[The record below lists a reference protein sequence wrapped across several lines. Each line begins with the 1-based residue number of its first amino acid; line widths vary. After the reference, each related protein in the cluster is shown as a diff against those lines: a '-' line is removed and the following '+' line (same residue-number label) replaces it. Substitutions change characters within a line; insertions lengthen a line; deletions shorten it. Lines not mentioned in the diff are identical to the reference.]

1 MDWVCSLSL
10 SCVTCDSRQGN
21 LRIIH
26 GVEKQWDWG
35 KSPLDMSRLKSTL
48 ELCHEWACK
57 RWVATQNRNSNSYNL
72 NASVFYIKSR
82 MRQVVANKYFDA
94 FLWRT
99 LELLSIWIGIMI
111 KLDDR
116 PYVFPDT
123 LQRFPLLLSC
133 CMAPTITAQARFAT
147 CWCHSFRSKLKPYD
161 VACCN
166 RGTYFFIC
174 RSCHWVFVKGL
185 KWMLSTS
192 IGLGGGVGLEHEG

>member
-26 GVEKQWDWG
+26 GVEKQWDWQ

-72 NASVFYIKSR
+72 NASFFYIKVR

-147 CWCHSFRSKLKPYD
+147 CWWPLFSTQVETIWL
-161 VACCN
+161 
-166 RGTYFFIC
+166 G
-174 RSCHWVFVKGL
+174 
-185 KWMLSTS
+185 MLQ
-192 IGLGGGVGLEHEG
+192 